1 MTIREAILDLFATD
15 LLKITES
22 NRYNNTITSCK
33 PVFRELSRVTSF
45 PQVNYFFG
53 RERIEPASEDMRATK
68 NALPVVILVHIQ
80 EDTDIMQSGIITSA
94 SESWVSDFK
103 HFFDNS
109 PSVDAGCDLLES
121 VPGIDGFYISLIEPY
136 SDTGSNRQTVGI
148 ELTIEYTETVTD
160 ITEA

>member
-1 MTIREAILDLFATD
+1 MTIREAILNLFSTD
-15 LLKITES
+15 LLKITAA
-22 NRYNNTITSCK
+22 NGYNNTITSCH

-68 NALPVVILVHIQ
+68 NALPLVILVHIQ
-80 EDTDIMQSGIITSA
+80 EDTDITQSGIITSS

-103 HFFDNS
+103 HFFDTTGA
-109 PSVDAGCDLLES
+109 AGCELFKE
-121 VPGIDGFYISLIEPY
+121 VPGIDGYYISLIEPY
-136 SDTGSNRQTVGI
+136 SDTGANRQTVGI

-160 ITEA
+160 ITAE